1 VFDADIF
8 RPTIFDRDVL
18 TLDISCLFQ
27 SLAKYAQTTKLMS
40 ATDAAA
46 AFPYAVHLDIKFD
59 ALDLIDVPSLV
70 EACTDQWY
78 NQTLCKVND
87 SVVRLGVMQDE
98 YHWHKHDNDDEFFFV
113 LGGTFIIDLEG
124 RSVALSPQQGF
135 VVPKGVIHRTRAP
148 ENNCHR
154 WNRTTARAYNFRQAA
169 RAYRRGD
176 RIAAFLLQRTSL
188 LVAQMAKCR
197 DVRYESVIEG

>member
-1 VFDADIF
+1 
-8 RPTIFDRDVL
+8 
-18 TLDISCLFQ
+18 
-27 SLAKYAQTTKLMS
+27 MS

-87 SVVRLGVMQDE
+87 SVVRLGVMQGE

-113 LGGTFIIDLEG
+113 LSGTFIIDLEG
-124 RSVALSPQQGF
+124 RSVALSPRQGF

-148 ENNCHR
+148 EKAVVLMVE
-154 WNRTTARAYNFRQAA
+154 TATIVPT
-169 RAYRRGD
+169 GD
-176 RIAAFLLQRTSL
+176 A
-188 LVAQMAKCR
+188 
-197 DVRYESVIEG
+197 